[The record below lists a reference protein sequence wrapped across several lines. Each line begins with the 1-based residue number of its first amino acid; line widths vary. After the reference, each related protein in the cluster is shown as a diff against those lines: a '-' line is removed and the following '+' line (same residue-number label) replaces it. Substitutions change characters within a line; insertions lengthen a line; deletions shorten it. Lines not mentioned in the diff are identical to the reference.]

1 MLRLF
6 FSEDDGYEVNNDS
19 LKSKKEDSLE
29 SKRKNLSK
37 KIFK

>member
-6 FSEDDGYEVNNDS
+6 LPEDGGYEVNNDS

-29 SKRKNLSK
+29 SKGKNLSK
-37 KIFK
+37 IIFK